1 MITVTKYDLSS
12 GDITGNLTCEL
23 DLIDRN
29 LSENEGFVVG
39 IYDPKNY
46 VVSDGK
52 VVDRVYDQELK
63 FEEESSQVKL
73 LRDSM
78 LLQSDWTQLPDSPV
92 DKSAWAEYRQ
102 ALRDLT
108 SQEGFPSNVN
118 WPVKP

>member
-108 SQEGFPSNVN
+108 SQEGFPYNVN